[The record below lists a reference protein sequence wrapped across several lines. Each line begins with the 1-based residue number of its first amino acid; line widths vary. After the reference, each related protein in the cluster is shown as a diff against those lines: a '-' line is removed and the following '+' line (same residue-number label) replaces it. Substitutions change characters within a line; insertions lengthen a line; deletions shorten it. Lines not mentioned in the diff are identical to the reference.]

1 MFFIIKFLNPKGL
14 YHVNLEKAIESRL
27 KLFKNGSQLVDVF
40 GYNYFY
46 KNKKYYINL
55 GSVLCFKSREMEVD
69 KVCIRNLI
77 INELIF

>member
-27 KLFKNGSQLVDVF
+27 KLFKDGSELVDVF
-40 GYNYFY
+40 GYKYFY

-55 GSVLCFKSREMEVD
+55 GSVLCFKSREMEID